1 MQTLLIER
9 MEPGNPDS
17 LYRAEIGDRKI
28 EGLTYQE
35 AIELMVRTDDKDAK
49 AKCGFF
55 SGTLAEFAEQ
65 VKTNGDSKLGQL
77 YRLAIELRKKQ
88 IEEEG
93 K

>member
-17 LYRAEIGDRKI
+17 LYRAVIGDAVY

-35 AIELMVRTDDKDAK
+35 AI
-49 AKCGFF
+49 
-55 SGTLAEFAEQ
+55 
-65 VKTNGDSKLGQL
+65 KTNGDSKLGQL
-77 YRLAIELRKKQ
+77 YRLAIKLTKKQ
-88 IEEEG
+88 LEEEG

>member
-1 MQTLLIER
+1 MQLTIER
-9 MEPGNPDS
+9 MERDNPDS
-17 LYRAEIGDRKI
+17 LYRAIIGDAVY

-35 AIELMVRTDDKDAK
+35 AIEMMVRTDDKNAK

-55 SGTLAEFAEQ
+55 GGTLAEFAEQ

-77 YRLAIELRKKQ
+77 YRLAIELTKKQ
-88 IEEEG
+88 LEEEG